1 MSRDL
6 VHELDHAMPAAA
18 HAALGTTLQA
28 LILGHNAILAKLD
41 VIGNAATTTVAAI
54 NAAAGTTNV
63 ATYAV
68 TDLVTAGK
76 TAP

>member
-6 VHELDHAMPAAA
+6 IHELDQSMPAAK
-18 HAALGTTLQA
+18 HAQLGTTLQA
-28 LILGHNAILAKLD
+28 LILGHNAMLAKLD
-41 VIGNAATTTVAAI
+41 AIGNVANNTVALV

-63 ATYAV
+63 ATYGI

-76 TAP
+76 TAA

>member
-6 VHELDHAMPAAA
+6 VKELDHSMPAAA
-18 HAALGTTLQA
+18 HALLGTNLQA
-28 LILGHNAILAKLD
+28 LIVGQNAILAKLD
-41 VIGNAATTTVAAI
+41 AIGNNATNTVGLI

-63 ATYAV
+63 ATYGI
-68 TDLVTAGK
+68 TDLVTLGK